1 MSAAEKT
8 PKKTPPPIP
17 RGTFS
22 DVVPV
27 SRRERVEG
35 PVDVPKPPPLPTGLA
50 SSAPPPMPPKAAT
63 LPPAIPFLRVPKP
76 VRMVTDE
83 PFASERTPIPDE
95 LDTVPEAL
103 APEEETFVRR
113 VPALDADL
121 DADLD
126 AEPSTLDLDT
136 TLDLDEELDALDP
149 RGFADAPAADAAEA
163 LSEVDEDAETLD
175 LGSSDRV
182 DLDDLVDPL
191 GGPRASLA
199 PTLSPPPLVS
209 PQGEERDRR
218 GVVFAWSL
226 AVLAL
231 VAGFGVTAWW
241 VGARS
246 AERVSAPVATA
257 PSPAPVA
264 SELES
269 AEPATVEP
277 ATVEPATVEPSVEPA
292 LDTVVVEPVVLEA
305 EPVAEPPRRVRAT
318 PRASAAP
325 PPAASPPAASPSA
338 PSQTVEARPAPEPVA
353 ARAPAPRPA
362 SADLHALP
370 TRAEIQAAMESARP
384 SIQQCGSPA
393 TSGYVANIRFTFVS
407 SGRPTHAVVEG
418 VSGQTAS
425 CIARAARA
433 VRVPPFANDRM
444 TVQFPFSL

>member
-149 RGFADAPAADAAEA
+149 RGFVADAPAADAAEA

-231 VAGFGVTAWW
+231 VAGFYYFLKALVYGDPVAGFPTLITVMLFLGGVQLAVLGVMGEYLGRIFNETKTRPLYFAN
-241 VGARS
+241 VILPSEKPALQNADPQPARARS
-246 AERVSAPVATA
+246 DVA
-257 PSPAPVA
+257 
-264 SELES
+264 
-269 AEPATVEP
+269 
-277 ATVEPATVEPSVEPA
+277 
-292 LDTVVVEPVVLEA
+292 
-305 EPVAEPPRRVRAT
+305 
-318 PRASAAP
+318 
-325 PPAASPPAASPSA
+325 
-338 PSQTVEARPAPEPVA
+338 
-353 ARAPAPRPA
+353 
-362 SADLHALP
+362 
-370 TRAEIQAAMESARP
+370 
-384 SIQQCGSPA
+384 
-393 TSGYVANIRFTFVS
+393 VANRD
-407 SGRPTHAVVEG
+407 GE
-418 VSGQTAS
+418 TAS
-425 CIARAARA
+425 QR
-433 VRVPPFANDRM
+433 
-444 TVQFPFSL
+444 

>member
-269 AEPATVEP
+269 AEPVTVEP
-277 ATVEPATVEPSVEPA
+277 ATVERTVEPSVEPA

-318 PRASAAP
+318 PRASAP
-325 PPAASPPAASPSA
+325 RASASRPPAASPSA

>member
-113 VPALDADL
+113 VPALDTLGL

-149 RGFADAPAADAAEA
+149 RGFVADAPAADAAEA

-318 PRASAAP
+318 PRASAA
-325 PPAASPPAASPSA
+325 SPPAASPSA

-362 SADLHALP
+362 SA
-370 TRAEIQAAMESARP
+370 
-384 SIQQCGSPA
+384 
-393 TSGYVANIRFTFVS
+393 
-407 SGRPTHAVVEG
+407 
-418 VSGQTAS
+418 
-425 CIARAARA
+425 
-433 VRVPPFANDRM
+433 
-444 TVQFPFSL
+444 

>member
-113 VPALDADL
+113 VPALDTLGL

-149 RGFADAPAADAAEA
+149 RGFVADAPAADAAEA

-318 PRASAAP
+318 PRASAATP
-325 PPAASPPAASPSA
+325 RAESQSA
-338 PSQTVEARPAPEPVA
+338 PCQTVVGRPEPEPVA
-353 ARAPAPRPA
+353 A
-362 SADLHALP
+362 
-370 TRAEIQAAMESARP
+370 
-384 SIQQCGSPA
+384 
-393 TSGYVANIRFTFVS
+393 
-407 SGRPTHAVVEG
+407 
-418 VSGQTAS
+418 
-425 CIARAARA
+425 
-433 VRVPPFANDRM
+433 
-444 TVQFPFSL
+444 

>member
-50 SSAPPPMPPKAAT
+50 SSAPPPMPPKAAK

-113 VPALDADL
+113 VPTLDTLDL

-126 AEPSTLDLDT
+126 AGAGLDLDT

-149 RGFADAPAADAAEA
+149 RGFAADAPADAEGA

-199 PTLSPPPLVS
+199 PTLAPPPLVS
-209 PQGEERDRR
+209 SPEGEERDRR

-246 AERVSAPVATA
+246 ADRAAAPVATA
-257 PSPAPVA
+257 PSPVTSEATSPEPVV
-264 SELES
+264 
-269 AEPATVEP
+269 EPVTVEP
-277 ATVEPATVEPSVEPA
+277 AVEPVVVE
-292 LDTVVVEPVVLEA
+292 LVVVEPVVLEA
-305 EPVAEPPRRVRAT
+305 EPVATAPRRLR
-318 PRASAAP
+318 AAP
-325 PPAASPPAASPSA
+325 RPSAPRPSASRPSA
-338 PSQTVEARPAPEPVA
+338 PSPRAEARPAPAPEPVA

-362 SADLHALP
+362 PADLHALP

>member
-113 VPALDADL
+113 VPALDTLGL

-149 RGFADAPAADAAEA
+149 RGFVADAPAADAAEA

-318 PRASAAP
+318 PRASAA
-325 PPAASPPAASPSA
+325 SPPAASPSA

>member
-83 PFASERTPIPDE
+83 PFASERALEEPVFDE
-95 LDTVPEAL
+95 LDTVPEVL

-113 VPALDADL
+113 VPALDTL
-121 DADLD
+121 DLD

-149 RGFADAPAADAAEA
+149 RGFVADAPAADAAEA

-292 LDTVVVEPVVLEA
+292 LLEA

-318 PRASAAP
+318 PRASAP
-325 PPAASPPAASPSA
+325 RPPAASPPAASPSA

-362 SADLHALP
+362 PADLHALP